1 MFDAKT
7 LDAWLMHI
15 EVLHSKPID
24 LGLDRMKTMVERMGL
39 DFSSRTVIT
48 VGGTNGK
55 GSTCA
60 MLESIYR
67 AAGYTTGMHTSPH
80 LIRLNERC
88 VVNGREVDD
97 ERLMDA
103 FRAVEKARGDMT
115 LSYFEYTAL
124 AILRIFRED
133 ELDVVIL
140 EIGLGGRLD
149 AINTIDSNAA
159 VISTIGIDHVA
170 FLGNTREAIGLEK
183 AHIYRP
189 GCPAVCA
196 DADVPATVRNHV
208 EQIGAKRLFAGEDWT
223 VTVKENG
230 TFTFAQGATL
240 FEDLP
245 EPALAGVN
253 QYRNAGGV
261 LSVIASLMDRV
272 PVTLDDIR
280 TGLRQVRLTARFELI
295 TTDPVPTVIDVGHN
309 PQAAEVLLTNVVRS
323 RRPGEHT
330 IAVCGML
337 ADKDMAGVTHIL
349 ADAFDEWHVASLTGP
364 RAATAAQLHEAMLT
378 AGVEPG
384 RIHEHAD
391 VAQALAAARESAVK
405 IAGGAESGAEQA
417 VRIVVFGSFV
427 TVTAAPAGDE
437 EPTGKKRLRMP
448 AFGFMKRKAAPLSD
462 EVEDDVPDEEIL
474 VQRQRTRYRLVGA
487 AALML
492 GVIVVSPLLLDREQ
506 DVKPPVST
514 EIPAVPET
522 ARTTLNALPG
532 SSGDVDVTA
541 NGAAAEQSTSRANL
555 ANEARQPVK
564 TEPAPKAEAAKPAPA
579 PAARPEPKKAEEKP
593 AKKSSATDGKGFYVQ
608 VLATSS
614 ERNAEKL
621 VRELSAKGYPAY
633 KVSVSQKAGT
643 LWRVRVGNYAT
654 RDEARGV
661 QGTLVL
667 DGHTGQLIVGNN
679 P

>member
-1 MFDAKT
+1 MQFPNPFKK
-7 LDAWLMHI
+7 
-15 EVLHSKPID
+15 EKPA
-24 LGLDRMKTMVERMGL
+24 E
-39 DFSSRTVIT
+39 
-48 VGGTNGK
+48 
-55 GSTCA
+55 
-60 MLESIYR
+60 
-67 AAGYTTGMHTSPH
+67 
-80 LIRLNERC
+80 
-88 VVNGREVDD
+88 
-97 ERLMDA
+97 
-103 FRAVEKARGDMT
+103 
-115 LSYFEYTAL
+115 
-124 AILRIFRED
+124 
-133 ELDVVIL
+133 
-140 EIGLGGRLD
+140 
-149 AINTIDSNAA
+149 
-159 VISTIGIDHVA
+159 
-170 FLGNTREAIGLEK
+170 
-183 AHIYRP
+183 
-189 GCPAVCA
+189 
-196 DADVPATVRNHV
+196 
-208 EQIGAKRLFAGEDWT
+208 
-223 VTVKENG
+223 
-230 TFTFAQGATL
+230 
-240 FEDLP
+240 
-245 EPALAGVN
+245 
-253 QYRNAGGV
+253 
-261 LSVIASLMDRV
+261 
-272 PVTLDDIR
+272 
-280 TGLRQVRLTARFELI
+280 
-295 TTDPVPTVIDVGHN
+295 
-309 PQAAEVLLTNVVRS
+309 QAAEAPRIEPQLGGEGGEPSPWDVREDPPAFNVV
-323 RRPGEHT
+323 GEEKPLVEPERAAEPVPESVQT
-330 IAVCGML
+330 PVYSPAAPAASADPVAPAPESAPRGSLFVEPKAPQPAAKIEPRL
-337 ADKDMAGVTHIL
+337 A
-349 ADAFDEWHVASLTGP
+349 P
-364 RAATAAQLHEAMLT
+364 RAADAAPETRLVIGEIGSAPSPEAPRRP
-378 AGVEPG
+378 APEP
-384 RIHEHAD
+384 EA
-391 VAQALAAARESAVK
+391 
-405 IAGGAESGAEQA
+405 
-417 VRIVVFGSFV
+417 
-427 TVTAAPAGDE
+427 AAPAGDE

-532 SSGDVDVTA
+532 SSGDVDVTD

-555 ANEARQPVK
+555 VNEARQPVK

>member
-1 MFDAKT
+1 MQFSNPFKK
-7 LDAWLMHI
+7 
-15 EVLHSKPID
+15 EKPA
-24 LGLDRMKTMVERMGL
+24 E
-39 DFSSRTVIT
+39 
-48 VGGTNGK
+48 
-55 GSTCA
+55 
-60 MLESIYR
+60 
-67 AAGYTTGMHTSPH
+67 
-80 LIRLNERC
+80 
-88 VVNGREVDD
+88 
-97 ERLMDA
+97 
-103 FRAVEKARGDMT
+103 
-115 LSYFEYTAL
+115 
-124 AILRIFRED
+124 
-133 ELDVVIL
+133 
-140 EIGLGGRLD
+140 
-149 AINTIDSNAA
+149 
-159 VISTIGIDHVA
+159 
-170 FLGNTREAIGLEK
+170 
-183 AHIYRP
+183 
-189 GCPAVCA
+189 
-196 DADVPATVRNHV
+196 
-208 EQIGAKRLFAGEDWT
+208 
-223 VTVKENG
+223 
-230 TFTFAQGATL
+230 
-240 FEDLP
+240 
-245 EPALAGVN
+245 
-253 QYRNAGGV
+253 
-261 LSVIASLMDRV
+261 
-272 PVTLDDIR
+272 
-280 TGLRQVRLTARFELI
+280 
-295 TTDPVPTVIDVGHN
+295 
-309 PQAAEVLLTNVVRS
+309 QAAEAPRIEPQLGGEGGEPSPWDVREDPPAFNVV
-323 RRPGEHT
+323 GEEKPLVEPERAAEPVPESVQT
-330 IAVCGML
+330 PVYSPAAPAASADPVAPAPESAPRGSLFVEPKAPQPAAKIEPRL
-337 ADKDMAGVTHIL
+337 A
-349 ADAFDEWHVASLTGP
+349 P
-364 RAATAAQLHEAMLT
+364 RAADAAPETRLVIGEIGSAPSPEAPRRP
-378 AGVEPG
+378 APEP
-384 RIHEHAD
+384 EA
-391 VAQALAAARESAVK
+391 
-405 IAGGAESGAEQA
+405 
-417 VRIVVFGSFV
+417 
-427 TVTAAPAGDE
+427 AAPAGDE
-437 EPTGKKRLRMP
+437 EPTGKKRFRMP

>member
-1 MFDAKT
+1 MQFPNPFKK
-7 LDAWLMHI
+7 
-15 EVLHSKPID
+15 EKPA
-24 LGLDRMKTMVERMGL
+24 E
-39 DFSSRTVIT
+39 
-48 VGGTNGK
+48 
-55 GSTCA
+55 
-60 MLESIYR
+60 
-67 AAGYTTGMHTSPH
+67 
-80 LIRLNERC
+80 
-88 VVNGREVDD
+88 
-97 ERLMDA
+97 
-103 FRAVEKARGDMT
+103 
-115 LSYFEYTAL
+115 
-124 AILRIFRED
+124 
-133 ELDVVIL
+133 
-140 EIGLGGRLD
+140 
-149 AINTIDSNAA
+149 
-159 VISTIGIDHVA
+159 
-170 FLGNTREAIGLEK
+170 
-183 AHIYRP
+183 
-189 GCPAVCA
+189 
-196 DADVPATVRNHV
+196 
-208 EQIGAKRLFAGEDWT
+208 
-223 VTVKENG
+223 
-230 TFTFAQGATL
+230 
-240 FEDLP
+240 
-245 EPALAGVN
+245 
-253 QYRNAGGV
+253 
-261 LSVIASLMDRV
+261 
-272 PVTLDDIR
+272 
-280 TGLRQVRLTARFELI
+280 
-295 TTDPVPTVIDVGHN
+295 
-309 PQAAEVLLTNVVRS
+309 QAAEAPRIEPQLGGEGGESSPWDVREDPPAFNVV
-323 RRPGEHT
+323 GEEKPLVEPERAAEPVPESVQT
-330 IAVCGML
+330 PVYSPAAPAASADPVAPAPESAPRGSLFVEPKAPQPAAKIEPRL
-337 ADKDMAGVTHIL
+337 A
-349 ADAFDEWHVASLTGP
+349 P
-364 RAATAAQLHEAMLT
+364 RAADAAPETRLVIGEIGSAPSPEAPRRP
-378 AGVEPG
+378 APEP
-384 RIHEHAD
+384 EA
-391 VAQALAAARESAVK
+391 
-405 IAGGAESGAEQA
+405 
-417 VRIVVFGSFV
+417 
-427 TVTAAPAGDE
+427 AAPAGDE
-437 EPTGKKRLRMP
+437 GPTGKKRLRMP

>member
-1 MFDAKT
+1 MQFPNPFKK
-7 LDAWLMHI
+7 
-15 EVLHSKPID
+15 EKPA
-24 LGLDRMKTMVERMGL
+24 E
-39 DFSSRTVIT
+39 
-48 VGGTNGK
+48 
-55 GSTCA
+55 
-60 MLESIYR
+60 
-67 AAGYTTGMHTSPH
+67 
-80 LIRLNERC
+80 
-88 VVNGREVDD
+88 
-97 ERLMDA
+97 
-103 FRAVEKARGDMT
+103 
-115 LSYFEYTAL
+115 
-124 AILRIFRED
+124 
-133 ELDVVIL
+133 
-140 EIGLGGRLD
+140 
-149 AINTIDSNAA
+149 
-159 VISTIGIDHVA
+159 
-170 FLGNTREAIGLEK
+170 
-183 AHIYRP
+183 
-189 GCPAVCA
+189 
-196 DADVPATVRNHV
+196 
-208 EQIGAKRLFAGEDWT
+208 
-223 VTVKENG
+223 
-230 TFTFAQGATL
+230 
-240 FEDLP
+240 
-245 EPALAGVN
+245 
-253 QYRNAGGV
+253 
-261 LSVIASLMDRV
+261 
-272 PVTLDDIR
+272 
-280 TGLRQVRLTARFELI
+280 
-295 TTDPVPTVIDVGHN
+295 
-309 PQAAEVLLTNVVRS
+309 QAAEAPRIEPQLGGEGGEPSPWDVREDPPAFNVVGEEKPLVEPERAAEPVPES
-323 RRPGEHT
+323 VQTPVYSPAAPAASADPVAPAPESAPRGSLFVEPKAPQPAAKIEPRLAPETRLVIGEIGSAPSPEAPRRPAPE
-330 IAVCGML
+330 
-337 ADKDMAGVTHIL
+337 
-349 ADAFDEWHVASLTGP
+349 P
-364 RAATAAQLHEAMLT
+364 EA
-378 AGVEPG
+378 
-384 RIHEHAD
+384 
-391 VAQALAAARESAVK
+391 
-405 IAGGAESGAEQA
+405 
-417 VRIVVFGSFV
+417 
-427 TVTAAPAGDE
+427 AAPAGDE

-532 SSGDVDVTA
+532 SSGDVDVTD

>member
-1 MFDAKT
+1 MQFPNPFKK
-7 LDAWLMHI
+7 
-15 EVLHSKPID
+15 EKPA
-24 LGLDRMKTMVERMGL
+24 E
-39 DFSSRTVIT
+39 
-48 VGGTNGK
+48 
-55 GSTCA
+55 
-60 MLESIYR
+60 
-67 AAGYTTGMHTSPH
+67 
-80 LIRLNERC
+80 
-88 VVNGREVDD
+88 
-97 ERLMDA
+97 
-103 FRAVEKARGDMT
+103 
-115 LSYFEYTAL
+115 
-124 AILRIFRED
+124 
-133 ELDVVIL
+133 
-140 EIGLGGRLD
+140 
-149 AINTIDSNAA
+149 
-159 VISTIGIDHVA
+159 
-170 FLGNTREAIGLEK
+170 
-183 AHIYRP
+183 
-189 GCPAVCA
+189 
-196 DADVPATVRNHV
+196 
-208 EQIGAKRLFAGEDWT
+208 
-223 VTVKENG
+223 
-230 TFTFAQGATL
+230 
-240 FEDLP
+240 
-245 EPALAGVN
+245 
-253 QYRNAGGV
+253 
-261 LSVIASLMDRV
+261 
-272 PVTLDDIR
+272 
-280 TGLRQVRLTARFELI
+280 
-295 TTDPVPTVIDVGHN
+295 
-309 PQAAEVLLTNVVRS
+309 QAAEAPRIEPQLGGKGGEPSPWDVREDPPAFNVV
-323 RRPGEHT
+323 GEEKPLVEPERAAEPVPESVQT
-330 IAVCGML
+330 PVYSPAAPAASADPVAPAPESAPRGSLFVEPKAPQPAAKIEPRL
-337 ADKDMAGVTHIL
+337 A
-349 ADAFDEWHVASLTGP
+349 P
-364 RAATAAQLHEAMLT
+364 RAADAAPETRLVIGEIGSAPSPEAPRRP
-378 AGVEPG
+378 APEP
-384 RIHEHAD
+384 EA
-391 VAQALAAARESAVK
+391 
-405 IAGGAESGAEQA
+405 
-417 VRIVVFGSFV
+417 
-427 TVTAAPAGDE
+427 AAPAGDE

-462 EVEDDVPDEEIL
+462 EVEDDVADEEIL

-621 VRELSAKGYPAY
+621 VSELSAKGYPAY

>member
-1 MFDAKT
+1 MQFPNPFKK
-7 LDAWLMHI
+7 
-15 EVLHSKPID
+15 EKPA
-24 LGLDRMKTMVERMGL
+24 E
-39 DFSSRTVIT
+39 
-48 VGGTNGK
+48 
-55 GSTCA
+55 
-60 MLESIYR
+60 
-67 AAGYTTGMHTSPH
+67 
-80 LIRLNERC
+80 
-88 VVNGREVDD
+88 
-97 ERLMDA
+97 
-103 FRAVEKARGDMT
+103 
-115 LSYFEYTAL
+115 
-124 AILRIFRED
+124 
-133 ELDVVIL
+133 
-140 EIGLGGRLD
+140 
-149 AINTIDSNAA
+149 
-159 VISTIGIDHVA
+159 
-170 FLGNTREAIGLEK
+170 
-183 AHIYRP
+183 
-189 GCPAVCA
+189 
-196 DADVPATVRNHV
+196 
-208 EQIGAKRLFAGEDWT
+208 
-223 VTVKENG
+223 
-230 TFTFAQGATL
+230 
-240 FEDLP
+240 
-245 EPALAGVN
+245 
-253 QYRNAGGV
+253 
-261 LSVIASLMDRV
+261 
-272 PVTLDDIR
+272 
-280 TGLRQVRLTARFELI
+280 
-295 TTDPVPTVIDVGHN
+295 
-309 PQAAEVLLTNVVRS
+309 QAAEAPRIEPQLGGEGGEPSPWDVREDPPAFNVV
-323 RRPGEHT
+323 GEEKPLVEPERAAEPVPESVQT
-330 IAVCGML
+330 PVYSPAAPAASADPVAPAPESAPRGSLFVEPKAPQPAAKIEPRL
-337 ADKDMAGVTHIL
+337 A
-349 ADAFDEWHVASLTGP
+349 P
-364 RAATAAQLHEAMLT
+364 RAADAAPETRLVIGEIGSAPSPEAPRRP
-378 AGVEPG
+378 APEP
-384 RIHEHAD
+384 EA
-391 VAQALAAARESAVK
+391 
-405 IAGGAESGAEQA
+405 
-417 VRIVVFGSFV
+417 
-427 TVTAAPAGDE
+427 AAPAGDE

-532 SSGDVDVTA
+532 SSGDVDVTD

-593 AKKSSATDGKGFYVQ
+593 AKKSFATDGKGFYVQ

-633 KVSVSQKAGT
+633 KVSVSPKAGT

>member
-1 MFDAKT
+1 MNLYEAIFVRKSVRNYCFDTLPPQT
-7 LDAWLMHI
+7 LDKIWEHYKEMPALFSGIGVDMAI
-15 EVLHSKPID
+15 
-24 LGLDRMKTMVERMGL
+24 LDNRKGQERML
-39 DFSSRTVIT
+39 SMFSVKAPYYMAFYSEESERYLMN
-48 VGGTNGK
+48 VGYIMEQMVLYLC
-55 GSTCA
+55 S
-60 MLESIYR
+60 
-67 AAGYTTGMHTSPH
+67 
-80 LIRLNERC
+80 
-88 VVNGREVDD
+88 
-97 ERLMDA
+97 
-103 FRAVEKARGDMT
+103 
-115 LSYFEYTAL
+115 
-124 AILRIFRED
+124 
-133 ELDVVIL
+133 
-140 EIGLGGRLD
+140 IGLGTCFIGSNRVKKAELEKNGKRL
-149 AINTIDSNAA
+149 
-159 VISTIGIDHVA
+159 VGIVA
-170 FLGNTREAIGLEK
+170 FGKSHGSHTRRQSE
-183 AHIYRP
+183 
-189 GCPAVCA
+189 
-196 DADVPATVRNHV
+196 
-208 EQIGAKRLFAGEDWT
+208 AKRLP
-223 VTVKENG
+223 
-230 TFTFAQGATL
+230 L
-240 FEDLP
+240 EDLCVFKEAPRRPAP
-245 EPALAGVN
+245 EP
-253 QYRNAGGV
+253 
-261 LSVIASLMDRV
+261 
-272 PVTLDDIR
+272 
-280 TGLRQVRLTARFELI
+280 
-295 TTDPVPTVIDVGHN
+295 
-309 PQAAEVLLTNVVRS
+309 
-323 RRPGEHT
+323 
-330 IAVCGML
+330 
-337 ADKDMAGVTHIL
+337 
-349 ADAFDEWHVASLTGP
+349 
-364 RAATAAQLHEAMLT
+364 EA
-378 AGVEPG
+378 
-384 RIHEHAD
+384 
-391 VAQALAAARESAVK
+391 
-405 IAGGAESGAEQA
+405 
-417 VRIVVFGSFV
+417 
-427 TVTAAPAGDE
+427 AAPAGDE

>member
-1 MFDAKT
+1 MQFPNPFKK
-7 LDAWLMHI
+7 
-15 EVLHSKPID
+15 EKPA
-24 LGLDRMKTMVERMGL
+24 E
-39 DFSSRTVIT
+39 
-48 VGGTNGK
+48 
-55 GSTCA
+55 
-60 MLESIYR
+60 
-67 AAGYTTGMHTSPH
+67 
-80 LIRLNERC
+80 
-88 VVNGREVDD
+88 
-97 ERLMDA
+97 
-103 FRAVEKARGDMT
+103 
-115 LSYFEYTAL
+115 
-124 AILRIFRED
+124 
-133 ELDVVIL
+133 
-140 EIGLGGRLD
+140 
-149 AINTIDSNAA
+149 
-159 VISTIGIDHVA
+159 
-170 FLGNTREAIGLEK
+170 
-183 AHIYRP
+183 
-189 GCPAVCA
+189 
-196 DADVPATVRNHV
+196 
-208 EQIGAKRLFAGEDWT
+208 
-223 VTVKENG
+223 
-230 TFTFAQGATL
+230 
-240 FEDLP
+240 
-245 EPALAGVN
+245 
-253 QYRNAGGV
+253 
-261 LSVIASLMDRV
+261 
-272 PVTLDDIR
+272 
-280 TGLRQVRLTARFELI
+280 
-295 TTDPVPTVIDVGHN
+295 
-309 PQAAEVLLTNVVRS
+309 QAAEAPRIEPQLGGEGGEPSPWDVREDPPAFNVV
-323 RRPGEHT
+323 GEEKPLVEPERAAEPVPESVQT
-330 IAVCGML
+330 PVYSPAAPAASADPVAPAPESAPRGSLFVEPKAPQPAAKIEPRL
-337 ADKDMAGVTHIL
+337 A
-349 ADAFDEWHVASLTGP
+349 P
-364 RAATAAQLHEAMLT
+364 RAADAAPETRLVIGEIGSAPSPEAPRRP
-378 AGVEPG
+378 APEP
-384 RIHEHAD
+384 EA
-391 VAQALAAARESAVK
+391 
-405 IAGGAESGAEQA
+405 
-417 VRIVVFGSFV
+417 
-427 TVTAAPAGDE
+427 AAPAGDE

-564 TEPAPKAEAAKPAPA
+564 TEPAPKAEAAQPAPA
-579 PAARPEPKKAEEKP
+579 PAAWPEPKKAEEKP
-593 AKKSSATDGKGFYVQ
+593 AKKSFATDGKGFYVQ

>member
-1 MFDAKT
+1 MQFPNPFKK
-7 LDAWLMHI
+7 
-15 EVLHSKPID
+15 EKPA
-24 LGLDRMKTMVERMGL
+24 E
-39 DFSSRTVIT
+39 
-48 VGGTNGK
+48 
-55 GSTCA
+55 
-60 MLESIYR
+60 
-67 AAGYTTGMHTSPH
+67 
-80 LIRLNERC
+80 
-88 VVNGREVDD
+88 
-97 ERLMDA
+97 
-103 FRAVEKARGDMT
+103 
-115 LSYFEYTAL
+115 
-124 AILRIFRED
+124 
-133 ELDVVIL
+133 
-140 EIGLGGRLD
+140 
-149 AINTIDSNAA
+149 
-159 VISTIGIDHVA
+159 
-170 FLGNTREAIGLEK
+170 
-183 AHIYRP
+183 
-189 GCPAVCA
+189 
-196 DADVPATVRNHV
+196 
-208 EQIGAKRLFAGEDWT
+208 
-223 VTVKENG
+223 
-230 TFTFAQGATL
+230 
-240 FEDLP
+240 
-245 EPALAGVN
+245 
-253 QYRNAGGV
+253 
-261 LSVIASLMDRV
+261 
-272 PVTLDDIR
+272 
-280 TGLRQVRLTARFELI
+280 
-295 TTDPVPTVIDVGHN
+295 
-309 PQAAEVLLTNVVRS
+309 QAAEAPRIEPQLGGEGGEPSPWEVREDPPAFNVV
-323 RRPGEHT
+323 GEEKPLVEPERAAEPVPESVQT
-330 IAVCGML
+330 PVYSPAAPAASADPVAPAPESAPRGSLFVEPKAPQPAAKIEPRL
-337 ADKDMAGVTHIL
+337 A
-349 ADAFDEWHVASLTGP
+349 P
-364 RAATAAQLHEAMLT
+364 RAADAAPETRLVIGEIGSAPSPEAPRRP
-378 AGVEPG
+378 APEP
-384 RIHEHAD
+384 EA
-391 VAQALAAARESAVK
+391 
-405 IAGGAESGAEQA
+405 
-417 VRIVVFGSFV
+417 
-427 TVTAAPAGDE
+427 AAPAGDE

>member
-1 MFDAKT
+1 MQFPNPFKK
-7 LDAWLMHI
+7 
-15 EVLHSKPID
+15 EKPA
-24 LGLDRMKTMVERMGL
+24 E
-39 DFSSRTVIT
+39 
-48 VGGTNGK
+48 
-55 GSTCA
+55 
-60 MLESIYR
+60 
-67 AAGYTTGMHTSPH
+67 
-80 LIRLNERC
+80 
-88 VVNGREVDD
+88 
-97 ERLMDA
+97 
-103 FRAVEKARGDMT
+103 
-115 LSYFEYTAL
+115 
-124 AILRIFRED
+124 
-133 ELDVVIL
+133 
-140 EIGLGGRLD
+140 
-149 AINTIDSNAA
+149 
-159 VISTIGIDHVA
+159 
-170 FLGNTREAIGLEK
+170 
-183 AHIYRP
+183 
-189 GCPAVCA
+189 
-196 DADVPATVRNHV
+196 
-208 EQIGAKRLFAGEDWT
+208 
-223 VTVKENG
+223 
-230 TFTFAQGATL
+230 
-240 FEDLP
+240 
-245 EPALAGVN
+245 
-253 QYRNAGGV
+253 
-261 LSVIASLMDRV
+261 
-272 PVTLDDIR
+272 
-280 TGLRQVRLTARFELI
+280 
-295 TTDPVPTVIDVGHN
+295 
-309 PQAAEVLLTNVVRS
+309 QAAEAPRIEPQLGGEGGEPSPWDVREDPPAFNVV
-323 RRPGEHT
+323 GEEKPLVEPERAAEPVPESVQT
-330 IAVCGML
+330 PVYSPAAPAASADPVAPAPESAPRGSLFVEPKAPQSAAKIEPRL
-337 ADKDMAGVTHIL
+337 A
-349 ADAFDEWHVASLTGP
+349 P
-364 RAATAAQLHEAMLT
+364 RAADAAPETRLVIGEIGSAPSPEAPRRP
-378 AGVEPG
+378 APEP
-384 RIHEHAD
+384 EA
-391 VAQALAAARESAVK
+391 
-405 IAGGAESGAEQA
+405 
-417 VRIVVFGSFV
+417 
-427 TVTAAPAGDE
+427 AAPAGDE

>member
-1 MFDAKT
+1 MQFPNPFKK
-7 LDAWLMHI
+7 
-15 EVLHSKPID
+15 EKPA
-24 LGLDRMKTMVERMGL
+24 E
-39 DFSSRTVIT
+39 
-48 VGGTNGK
+48 
-55 GSTCA
+55 
-60 MLESIYR
+60 
-67 AAGYTTGMHTSPH
+67 
-80 LIRLNERC
+80 
-88 VVNGREVDD
+88 
-97 ERLMDA
+97 
-103 FRAVEKARGDMT
+103 
-115 LSYFEYTAL
+115 
-124 AILRIFRED
+124 
-133 ELDVVIL
+133 
-140 EIGLGGRLD
+140 
-149 AINTIDSNAA
+149 
-159 VISTIGIDHVA
+159 
-170 FLGNTREAIGLEK
+170 
-183 AHIYRP
+183 
-189 GCPAVCA
+189 
-196 DADVPATVRNHV
+196 
-208 EQIGAKRLFAGEDWT
+208 
-223 VTVKENG
+223 
-230 TFTFAQGATL
+230 
-240 FEDLP
+240 
-245 EPALAGVN
+245 
-253 QYRNAGGV
+253 
-261 LSVIASLMDRV
+261 
-272 PVTLDDIR
+272 
-280 TGLRQVRLTARFELI
+280 
-295 TTDPVPTVIDVGHN
+295 
-309 PQAAEVLLTNVVRS
+309 QAAEAPRIEPQLGGEGGEPSPWDVREDPPAFNVV
-323 RRPGEHT
+323 GEEKPLVEPERAAEPVPESVQT
-330 IAVCGML
+330 PVYSPAAPAASADPVAPAPESAPRGSLFVEPKAPQPAAKIEPRL
-337 ADKDMAGVTHIL
+337 A
-349 ADAFDEWHVASLTGP
+349 P
-364 RAATAAQLHEAMLT
+364 RAADAAPEPEA
-378 AGVEPG
+378 
-384 RIHEHAD
+384 
-391 VAQALAAARESAVK
+391 
-405 IAGGAESGAEQA
+405 
-417 VRIVVFGSFV
+417 
-427 TVTAAPAGDE
+427 AAPAGDE

>member
-1 MFDAKT
+1 MQFPNPFKK
-7 LDAWLMHI
+7 
-15 EVLHSKPID
+15 EKPA
-24 LGLDRMKTMVERMGL
+24 E
-39 DFSSRTVIT
+39 
-48 VGGTNGK
+48 
-55 GSTCA
+55 
-60 MLESIYR
+60 
-67 AAGYTTGMHTSPH
+67 
-80 LIRLNERC
+80 
-88 VVNGREVDD
+88 
-97 ERLMDA
+97 
-103 FRAVEKARGDMT
+103 
-115 LSYFEYTAL
+115 
-124 AILRIFRED
+124 
-133 ELDVVIL
+133 
-140 EIGLGGRLD
+140 
-149 AINTIDSNAA
+149 
-159 VISTIGIDHVA
+159 
-170 FLGNTREAIGLEK
+170 
-183 AHIYRP
+183 
-189 GCPAVCA
+189 
-196 DADVPATVRNHV
+196 
-208 EQIGAKRLFAGEDWT
+208 
-223 VTVKENG
+223 
-230 TFTFAQGATL
+230 
-240 FEDLP
+240 
-245 EPALAGVN
+245 
-253 QYRNAGGV
+253 
-261 LSVIASLMDRV
+261 
-272 PVTLDDIR
+272 
-280 TGLRQVRLTARFELI
+280 
-295 TTDPVPTVIDVGHN
+295 
-309 PQAAEVLLTNVVRS
+309 QAAEAPRIEPQLGGEGGEPSPWDVREDTPAFNVV
-323 RRPGEHT
+323 GEEKPLVEPERAAEPVPESVQT
-330 IAVCGML
+330 PVYSPAAPAAS
-337 ADKDMAGVTHIL
+337 ADP
-349 ADAFDEWHVASLTGP
+349 VAPAPESAPRGSLFVEPKAPQPAAKIEPRLSP
-364 RAATAAQLHEAMLT
+364 RAADAAPETRLVIGEIGSAPSPEAPRRP
-378 AGVEPG
+378 APEP
-384 RIHEHAD
+384 EA
-391 VAQALAAARESAVK
+391 
-405 IAGGAESGAEQA
+405 
-417 VRIVVFGSFV
+417 
-427 TVTAAPAGDE
+427 AAPAGDE

>member
-1 MFDAKT
+1 MQFPNPFKK
-7 LDAWLMHI
+7 
-15 EVLHSKPID
+15 EKPA
-24 LGLDRMKTMVERMGL
+24 E
-39 DFSSRTVIT
+39 
-48 VGGTNGK
+48 
-55 GSTCA
+55 
-60 MLESIYR
+60 
-67 AAGYTTGMHTSPH
+67 
-80 LIRLNERC
+80 
-88 VVNGREVDD
+88 
-97 ERLMDA
+97 
-103 FRAVEKARGDMT
+103 
-115 LSYFEYTAL
+115 
-124 AILRIFRED
+124 
-133 ELDVVIL
+133 
-140 EIGLGGRLD
+140 
-149 AINTIDSNAA
+149 
-159 VISTIGIDHVA
+159 
-170 FLGNTREAIGLEK
+170 
-183 AHIYRP
+183 
-189 GCPAVCA
+189 
-196 DADVPATVRNHV
+196 
-208 EQIGAKRLFAGEDWT
+208 
-223 VTVKENG
+223 
-230 TFTFAQGATL
+230 
-240 FEDLP
+240 
-245 EPALAGVN
+245 
-253 QYRNAGGV
+253 
-261 LSVIASLMDRV
+261 
-272 PVTLDDIR
+272 
-280 TGLRQVRLTARFELI
+280 
-295 TTDPVPTVIDVGHN
+295 
-309 PQAAEVLLTNVVRS
+309 QAAEAPRIEPQLGGEGGEPSPWDVREDPPAFNVV
-323 RRPGEHT
+323 GEEKPLVEPERAAEPVPESVQT
-330 IAVCGML
+330 PVYSPAAPAASADPVAPAPESAPRGSLFVEPKAPQPAAKIEPRL
-337 ADKDMAGVTHIL
+337 A
-349 ADAFDEWHVASLTGP
+349 P
-364 RAATAAQLHEAMLT
+364 RAADAAPETRLVIGEIGSAPSPEAPRRP
-378 AGVEPG
+378 APEP
-384 RIHEHAD
+384 EA
-391 VAQALAAARESAVK
+391 
-405 IAGGAESGAEQA
+405 
-417 VRIVVFGSFV
+417 
-427 TVTAAPAGDE
+427 AAPAGDE

-532 SSGDVDVTA
+532 SSGDVDVTD
-541 NGAAAEQSTSRANL
+541 NGAAAEQSTFRANL

-593 AKKSSATDGKGFYVQ
+593 AKKSFATDGKGFYVQ

>member
-1 MFDAKT
+1 MQFPNPFKK
-7 LDAWLMHI
+7 
-15 EVLHSKPID
+15 EKPA
-24 LGLDRMKTMVERMGL
+24 E
-39 DFSSRTVIT
+39 
-48 VGGTNGK
+48 
-55 GSTCA
+55 
-60 MLESIYR
+60 
-67 AAGYTTGMHTSPH
+67 
-80 LIRLNERC
+80 
-88 VVNGREVDD
+88 
-97 ERLMDA
+97 
-103 FRAVEKARGDMT
+103 
-115 LSYFEYTAL
+115 
-124 AILRIFRED
+124 
-133 ELDVVIL
+133 
-140 EIGLGGRLD
+140 
-149 AINTIDSNAA
+149 
-159 VISTIGIDHVA
+159 
-170 FLGNTREAIGLEK
+170 
-183 AHIYRP
+183 
-189 GCPAVCA
+189 
-196 DADVPATVRNHV
+196 
-208 EQIGAKRLFAGEDWT
+208 
-223 VTVKENG
+223 
-230 TFTFAQGATL
+230 
-240 FEDLP
+240 
-245 EPALAGVN
+245 
-253 QYRNAGGV
+253 
-261 LSVIASLMDRV
+261 
-272 PVTLDDIR
+272 
-280 TGLRQVRLTARFELI
+280 
-295 TTDPVPTVIDVGHN
+295 
-309 PQAAEVLLTNVVRS
+309 QAAEAPRIEPQLGGEGGEPSPWDVREDPPAFNVV
-323 RRPGEHT
+323 GEEKPLVEPERAAEPVPESVQT
-330 IAVCGML
+330 PVYSPAAPAASADPVAPAPESAPRGSLFVEPKAPQPAAKIEPRL
-337 ADKDMAGVTHIL
+337 A
-349 ADAFDEWHVASLTGP
+349 P
-364 RAATAAQLHEAMLT
+364 RAADAAPETRLVIGEIGSAPSPEAQRRP
-378 AGVEPG
+378 APEP
-384 RIHEHAD
+384 EA
-391 VAQALAAARESAVK
+391 
-405 IAGGAESGAEQA
+405 
-417 VRIVVFGSFV
+417 
-427 TVTAAPAGDE
+427 AAPAGDE

>member
-1 MFDAKT
+1 MQFPNPFKK
-7 LDAWLMHI
+7 
-15 EVLHSKPID
+15 EKPA
-24 LGLDRMKTMVERMGL
+24 E
-39 DFSSRTVIT
+39 
-48 VGGTNGK
+48 
-55 GSTCA
+55 
-60 MLESIYR
+60 
-67 AAGYTTGMHTSPH
+67 
-80 LIRLNERC
+80 
-88 VVNGREVDD
+88 
-97 ERLMDA
+97 
-103 FRAVEKARGDMT
+103 
-115 LSYFEYTAL
+115 
-124 AILRIFRED
+124 
-133 ELDVVIL
+133 
-140 EIGLGGRLD
+140 
-149 AINTIDSNAA
+149 
-159 VISTIGIDHVA
+159 
-170 FLGNTREAIGLEK
+170 
-183 AHIYRP
+183 
-189 GCPAVCA
+189 
-196 DADVPATVRNHV
+196 
-208 EQIGAKRLFAGEDWT
+208 
-223 VTVKENG
+223 
-230 TFTFAQGATL
+230 
-240 FEDLP
+240 
-245 EPALAGVN
+245 
-253 QYRNAGGV
+253 
-261 LSVIASLMDRV
+261 
-272 PVTLDDIR
+272 
-280 TGLRQVRLTARFELI
+280 
-295 TTDPVPTVIDVGHN
+295 
-309 PQAAEVLLTNVVRS
+309 QAAEAPRIEPQLGGEGGEHSPWDVREDTPAFNVV
-323 RRPGEHT
+323 GEEKPLVEPERAAEPVPESVQT
-330 IAVCGML
+330 PVYSPAASADPVAPAPESAPRGSLFVEPKAPQPAAKIEPRL
-337 ADKDMAGVTHIL
+337 A
-349 ADAFDEWHVASLTGP
+349 P
-364 RAATAAQLHEAMLT
+364 RAADAAPETRLVIGEIGSAPSPEAPRRP
-378 AGVEPG
+378 APEP
-384 RIHEHAD
+384 EA
-391 VAQALAAARESAVK
+391 
-405 IAGGAESGAEQA
+405 
-417 VRIVVFGSFV
+417 
-427 TVTAAPAGDE
+427 AAPAGDE

-522 ARTTLNALPG
+522 ARTTLNGLPG

-564 TEPAPKAEAAKPAPA
+564 TEPAPKAEAAKSAPA

>member
-1 MFDAKT
+1 MQFPNPFKK
-7 LDAWLMHI
+7 
-15 EVLHSKPID
+15 EKPA
-24 LGLDRMKTMVERMGL
+24 E
-39 DFSSRTVIT
+39 
-48 VGGTNGK
+48 
-55 GSTCA
+55 
-60 MLESIYR
+60 
-67 AAGYTTGMHTSPH
+67 
-80 LIRLNERC
+80 
-88 VVNGREVDD
+88 
-97 ERLMDA
+97 
-103 FRAVEKARGDMT
+103 
-115 LSYFEYTAL
+115 
-124 AILRIFRED
+124 
-133 ELDVVIL
+133 
-140 EIGLGGRLD
+140 
-149 AINTIDSNAA
+149 
-159 VISTIGIDHVA
+159 
-170 FLGNTREAIGLEK
+170 
-183 AHIYRP
+183 
-189 GCPAVCA
+189 
-196 DADVPATVRNHV
+196 
-208 EQIGAKRLFAGEDWT
+208 
-223 VTVKENG
+223 
-230 TFTFAQGATL
+230 
-240 FEDLP
+240 
-245 EPALAGVN
+245 
-253 QYRNAGGV
+253 
-261 LSVIASLMDRV
+261 
-272 PVTLDDIR
+272 
-280 TGLRQVRLTARFELI
+280 
-295 TTDPVPTVIDVGHN
+295 
-309 PQAAEVLLTNVVRS
+309 QAAEAPRIEPQLGGEGGEPSPGDVREDPPAFNVV
-323 RRPGEHT
+323 GEEKPLVEPERAAEPVPESVQT
-330 IAVCGML
+330 PVYSPAAPAASADPVAPAPESAPRGSLFVEPKAPQPAAKIEPRL
-337 ADKDMAGVTHIL
+337 A
-349 ADAFDEWHVASLTGP
+349 P
-364 RAATAAQLHEAMLT
+364 RAADAAPETRLVIGEIGSAPSPEAPRRP
-378 AGVEPG
+378 APEP
-384 RIHEHAD
+384 EA
-391 VAQALAAARESAVK
+391 
-405 IAGGAESGAEQA
+405 
-417 VRIVVFGSFV
+417 
-427 TVTAAPAGDE
+427 AAPAGDE

>member
-1 MFDAKT
+1 MQFSNPFKK
-7 LDAWLMHI
+7 
-15 EVLHSKPID
+15 EKPA
-24 LGLDRMKTMVERMGL
+24 E
-39 DFSSRTVIT
+39 
-48 VGGTNGK
+48 
-55 GSTCA
+55 
-60 MLESIYR
+60 
-67 AAGYTTGMHTSPH
+67 
-80 LIRLNERC
+80 
-88 VVNGREVDD
+88 
-97 ERLMDA
+97 
-103 FRAVEKARGDMT
+103 
-115 LSYFEYTAL
+115 
-124 AILRIFRED
+124 
-133 ELDVVIL
+133 
-140 EIGLGGRLD
+140 
-149 AINTIDSNAA
+149 
-159 VISTIGIDHVA
+159 
-170 FLGNTREAIGLEK
+170 
-183 AHIYRP
+183 
-189 GCPAVCA
+189 
-196 DADVPATVRNHV
+196 
-208 EQIGAKRLFAGEDWT
+208 
-223 VTVKENG
+223 
-230 TFTFAQGATL
+230 
-240 FEDLP
+240 
-245 EPALAGVN
+245 
-253 QYRNAGGV
+253 
-261 LSVIASLMDRV
+261 
-272 PVTLDDIR
+272 
-280 TGLRQVRLTARFELI
+280 
-295 TTDPVPTVIDVGHN
+295 
-309 PQAAEVLLTNVVRS
+309 QAAEAPRIEPQLGGEGGEPSPWDVREDPPAFNVV
-323 RRPGEHT
+323 GEEKPLVEPERAAEPVPESVQT
-330 IAVCGML
+330 PVYSPAVPAASADPVAPAPESAPRGSLFVEPKAPQPAAKIEPRL
-337 ADKDMAGVTHIL
+337 A
-349 ADAFDEWHVASLTGP
+349 P
-364 RAATAAQLHEAMLT
+364 RAADAAPETRLVIGEIGSAPSPEAPRRP
-378 AGVEPG
+378 APEP
-384 RIHEHAD
+384 EA
-391 VAQALAAARESAVK
+391 
-405 IAGGAESGAEQA
+405 
-417 VRIVVFGSFV
+417 
-427 TVTAAPAGDE
+427 AAPAGDE

-532 SSGDVDVTA
+532 SSGDVDVTD

-593 AKKSSATDGKGFYVQ
+593 AKKSFATDGKGFYVQ

>member
-1 MFDAKT
+1 MQFPNPFKK
-7 LDAWLMHI
+7 
-15 EVLHSKPID
+15 EKPA
-24 LGLDRMKTMVERMGL
+24 E
-39 DFSSRTVIT
+39 
-48 VGGTNGK
+48 
-55 GSTCA
+55 
-60 MLESIYR
+60 
-67 AAGYTTGMHTSPH
+67 
-80 LIRLNERC
+80 
-88 VVNGREVDD
+88 
-97 ERLMDA
+97 
-103 FRAVEKARGDMT
+103 
-115 LSYFEYTAL
+115 
-124 AILRIFRED
+124 
-133 ELDVVIL
+133 
-140 EIGLGGRLD
+140 
-149 AINTIDSNAA
+149 
-159 VISTIGIDHVA
+159 
-170 FLGNTREAIGLEK
+170 
-183 AHIYRP
+183 
-189 GCPAVCA
+189 
-196 DADVPATVRNHV
+196 
-208 EQIGAKRLFAGEDWT
+208 
-223 VTVKENG
+223 
-230 TFTFAQGATL
+230 
-240 FEDLP
+240 
-245 EPALAGVN
+245 
-253 QYRNAGGV
+253 
-261 LSVIASLMDRV
+261 
-272 PVTLDDIR
+272 
-280 TGLRQVRLTARFELI
+280 
-295 TTDPVPTVIDVGHN
+295 
-309 PQAAEVLLTNVVRS
+309 QAAEAPRIEPQLGGEGGEPSPWDVREDPPAFNVV
-323 RRPGEHT
+323 GEEKPLVEPERAAEPVPESVQT
-330 IAVCGML
+330 PVYSPAAPAASADPVAPAPESAPRGSLFVEPKAPQPAAKIEPRL
-337 ADKDMAGVTHIL
+337 A
-349 ADAFDEWHVASLTGP
+349 P
-364 RAATAAQLHEAMLT
+364 RAADAAPETRLVIGEIGSAPSPEAPRRP
-378 AGVEPG
+378 APEP
-384 RIHEHAD
+384 EA
-391 VAQALAAARESAVK
+391 
-405 IAGGAESGAEQA
+405 
-417 VRIVVFGSFV
+417 
-427 TVTAAPAGDE
+427 AAPAGDE

-474 VQRQRTRYRLVGA
+474 VQRQRTRYRFVGA

>member
-1 MFDAKT
+1 MQFPNPFKK
-7 LDAWLMHI
+7 
-15 EVLHSKPID
+15 EKPA
-24 LGLDRMKTMVERMGL
+24 E
-39 DFSSRTVIT
+39 
-48 VGGTNGK
+48 
-55 GSTCA
+55 
-60 MLESIYR
+60 
-67 AAGYTTGMHTSPH
+67 
-80 LIRLNERC
+80 
-88 VVNGREVDD
+88 
-97 ERLMDA
+97 
-103 FRAVEKARGDMT
+103 
-115 LSYFEYTAL
+115 
-124 AILRIFRED
+124 
-133 ELDVVIL
+133 
-140 EIGLGGRLD
+140 
-149 AINTIDSNAA
+149 
-159 VISTIGIDHVA
+159 
-170 FLGNTREAIGLEK
+170 
-183 AHIYRP
+183 
-189 GCPAVCA
+189 
-196 DADVPATVRNHV
+196 
-208 EQIGAKRLFAGEDWT
+208 
-223 VTVKENG
+223 
-230 TFTFAQGATL
+230 
-240 FEDLP
+240 
-245 EPALAGVN
+245 
-253 QYRNAGGV
+253 
-261 LSVIASLMDRV
+261 
-272 PVTLDDIR
+272 
-280 TGLRQVRLTARFELI
+280 
-295 TTDPVPTVIDVGHN
+295 
-309 PQAAEVLLTNVVRS
+309 QAAEAPRIEPQLGGEGGEPSPWDVREDPPAFNVV
-323 RRPGEHT
+323 GEEKPLVEPERAAEPVPESVQT
-330 IAVCGML
+330 PVYSPAAPAASADPVAPASESAPRGSLFVEPKAPQPAAKIEPRL
-337 ADKDMAGVTHIL
+337 A
-349 ADAFDEWHVASLTGP
+349 P
-364 RAATAAQLHEAMLT
+364 RAADAAPETRLVIGEIGSAPSPEAPRRP
-378 AGVEPG
+378 APEP
-384 RIHEHAD
+384 EA
-391 VAQALAAARESAVK
+391 
-405 IAGGAESGAEQA
+405 
-417 VRIVVFGSFV
+417 
-427 TVTAAPAGDE
+427 AAPAGDE

-474 VQRQRTRYRLVGA
+474 VQRQRQRQRTRYRLVGA

-564 TEPAPKAEAAKPAPA
+564 TETEPAPKAEAAKPAPA
-579 PAARPEPKKAEEKP
+579 PAARSEPKKAEEKP

>member
-1 MFDAKT
+1 MQFPNPFKK
-7 LDAWLMHI
+7 
-15 EVLHSKPID
+15 EKPA
-24 LGLDRMKTMVERMGL
+24 E
-39 DFSSRTVIT
+39 
-48 VGGTNGK
+48 
-55 GSTCA
+55 
-60 MLESIYR
+60 
-67 AAGYTTGMHTSPH
+67 
-80 LIRLNERC
+80 
-88 VVNGREVDD
+88 
-97 ERLMDA
+97 
-103 FRAVEKARGDMT
+103 
-115 LSYFEYTAL
+115 
-124 AILRIFRED
+124 
-133 ELDVVIL
+133 
-140 EIGLGGRLD
+140 
-149 AINTIDSNAA
+149 
-159 VISTIGIDHVA
+159 
-170 FLGNTREAIGLEK
+170 
-183 AHIYRP
+183 
-189 GCPAVCA
+189 
-196 DADVPATVRNHV
+196 
-208 EQIGAKRLFAGEDWT
+208 
-223 VTVKENG
+223 
-230 TFTFAQGATL
+230 
-240 FEDLP
+240 
-245 EPALAGVN
+245 
-253 QYRNAGGV
+253 
-261 LSVIASLMDRV
+261 
-272 PVTLDDIR
+272 
-280 TGLRQVRLTARFELI
+280 
-295 TTDPVPTVIDVGHN
+295 
-309 PQAAEVLLTNVVRS
+309 QAAEAPRIEPQLGGEGGEPSPWDVREDPPAFNVV
-323 RRPGEHT
+323 GEEKPLVEPERAAEPVPESVQT
-330 IAVCGML
+330 PVYSPAAPAASADPVAPAPESAPRGSLFVEPKAPQPAVKIEPRL
-337 ADKDMAGVTHIL
+337 A
-349 ADAFDEWHVASLTGP
+349 P
-364 RAATAAQLHEAMLT
+364 RAADAAPETRLVIGEIGSAPSPEAPRRP
-378 AGVEPG
+378 APEP
-384 RIHEHAD
+384 EA
-391 VAQALAAARESAVK
+391 
-405 IAGGAESGAEQA
+405 
-417 VRIVVFGSFV
+417 
-427 TVTAAPAGDE
+427 AAPAGDE

-532 SSGDVDVTA
+532 SSGDVDVTD

-593 AKKSSATDGKGFYVQ
+593 AKKSFATDGKGFYVQ

>member
-1 MFDAKT
+1 MQFPNPFKK
-7 LDAWLMHI
+7 
-15 EVLHSKPID
+15 EKPA
-24 LGLDRMKTMVERMGL
+24 E
-39 DFSSRTVIT
+39 
-48 VGGTNGK
+48 
-55 GSTCA
+55 
-60 MLESIYR
+60 
-67 AAGYTTGMHTSPH
+67 
-80 LIRLNERC
+80 
-88 VVNGREVDD
+88 
-97 ERLMDA
+97 
-103 FRAVEKARGDMT
+103 
-115 LSYFEYTAL
+115 
-124 AILRIFRED
+124 
-133 ELDVVIL
+133 
-140 EIGLGGRLD
+140 
-149 AINTIDSNAA
+149 
-159 VISTIGIDHVA
+159 
-170 FLGNTREAIGLEK
+170 
-183 AHIYRP
+183 
-189 GCPAVCA
+189 
-196 DADVPATVRNHV
+196 
-208 EQIGAKRLFAGEDWT
+208 
-223 VTVKENG
+223 
-230 TFTFAQGATL
+230 
-240 FEDLP
+240 
-245 EPALAGVN
+245 
-253 QYRNAGGV
+253 
-261 LSVIASLMDRV
+261 
-272 PVTLDDIR
+272 
-280 TGLRQVRLTARFELI
+280 
-295 TTDPVPTVIDVGHN
+295 
-309 PQAAEVLLTNVVRS
+309 QAAEAPRIEPQLGGEGGEPSPWDVREDPPAFNVV
-323 RRPGEHT
+323 GEEKPLVEPERAAEPVPESVQT
-330 IAVCGML
+330 PVYSPAAPAASADPVAPAPESAPRGSLFVEPKAPQPAAKIEPRL
-337 ADKDMAGVTHIL
+337 A
-349 ADAFDEWHVASLTGP
+349 P
-364 RAATAAQLHEAMLT
+364 RAADAAPETRLGSAPSPEAPRRP
-378 AGVEPG
+378 APEP
-384 RIHEHAD
+384 EA
-391 VAQALAAARESAVK
+391 
-405 IAGGAESGAEQA
+405 
-417 VRIVVFGSFV
+417 
-427 TVTAAPAGDE
+427 AAPAGDE

-448 AFGFMKRKAAPLSD
+448 AFGFMKRKVAPLSD

-474 VQRQRTRYRLVGA
+474 VQRQRTRYRLVGS

>member
-1 MFDAKT
+1 MQFPNPFKK
-7 LDAWLMHI
+7 
-15 EVLHSKPID
+15 EKPA
-24 LGLDRMKTMVERMGL
+24 E
-39 DFSSRTVIT
+39 
-48 VGGTNGK
+48 
-55 GSTCA
+55 
-60 MLESIYR
+60 
-67 AAGYTTGMHTSPH
+67 
-80 LIRLNERC
+80 
-88 VVNGREVDD
+88 
-97 ERLMDA
+97 
-103 FRAVEKARGDMT
+103 
-115 LSYFEYTAL
+115 
-124 AILRIFRED
+124 
-133 ELDVVIL
+133 
-140 EIGLGGRLD
+140 
-149 AINTIDSNAA
+149 
-159 VISTIGIDHVA
+159 
-170 FLGNTREAIGLEK
+170 
-183 AHIYRP
+183 
-189 GCPAVCA
+189 
-196 DADVPATVRNHV
+196 
-208 EQIGAKRLFAGEDWT
+208 
-223 VTVKENG
+223 
-230 TFTFAQGATL
+230 
-240 FEDLP
+240 
-245 EPALAGVN
+245 
-253 QYRNAGGV
+253 
-261 LSVIASLMDRV
+261 
-272 PVTLDDIR
+272 
-280 TGLRQVRLTARFELI
+280 
-295 TTDPVPTVIDVGHN
+295 
-309 PQAAEVLLTNVVRS
+309 QAAEAPRIEPQLGGEGGEPSPWDVREDPPAFNVV
-323 RRPGEHT
+323 GEEKPLVEPERAAEPVPESVQT
-330 IAVCGML
+330 PVYSPAAPAASADPVAPAPESAPRGSLFVEPKAPQPAAKIEPRL
-337 ADKDMAGVTHIL
+337 A
-349 ADAFDEWHVASLTGP
+349 P
-364 RAATAAQLHEAMLT
+364 RAADAAPETRLVIGEIGSAPSPEA
-378 AGVEPG
+378 P
-384 RIHEHAD
+384 R
-391 VAQALAAARESAVK
+391 RP
-405 IAGGAESGAEQA
+405 
-417 VRIVVFGSFV
+417 
-427 TVTAAPAGDE
+427 APAGDE

-532 SSGDVDVTA
+532 SSGDVDVTD

-593 AKKSSATDGKGFYVQ
+593 AKKSFATDGKGFYVQ

>member
-1 MFDAKT
+1 MQFPNPFKK
-7 LDAWLMHI
+7 
-15 EVLHSKPID
+15 EKPA
-24 LGLDRMKTMVERMGL
+24 E
-39 DFSSRTVIT
+39 
-48 VGGTNGK
+48 
-55 GSTCA
+55 
-60 MLESIYR
+60 
-67 AAGYTTGMHTSPH
+67 
-80 LIRLNERC
+80 
-88 VVNGREVDD
+88 
-97 ERLMDA
+97 
-103 FRAVEKARGDMT
+103 
-115 LSYFEYTAL
+115 
-124 AILRIFRED
+124 
-133 ELDVVIL
+133 
-140 EIGLGGRLD
+140 
-149 AINTIDSNAA
+149 
-159 VISTIGIDHVA
+159 
-170 FLGNTREAIGLEK
+170 
-183 AHIYRP
+183 
-189 GCPAVCA
+189 
-196 DADVPATVRNHV
+196 
-208 EQIGAKRLFAGEDWT
+208 
-223 VTVKENG
+223 
-230 TFTFAQGATL
+230 
-240 FEDLP
+240 
-245 EPALAGVN
+245 
-253 QYRNAGGV
+253 
-261 LSVIASLMDRV
+261 
-272 PVTLDDIR
+272 
-280 TGLRQVRLTARFELI
+280 
-295 TTDPVPTVIDVGHN
+295 
-309 PQAAEVLLTNVVRS
+309 QAAEAPRIEPQLGGEGGESSPWDVREDPPAFNVV
-323 RRPGEHT
+323 GEEKPLVEPERAAEPVPESVQT
-330 IAVCGML
+330 PVYSPAAPAASADPVAPAPESAPRGSLFVEPKAPQPAAKIEPRL
-337 ADKDMAGVTHIL
+337 A
-349 ADAFDEWHVASLTGP
+349 P
-364 RAATAAQLHEAMLT
+364 RAADAAPETRLVIGEIGSAPSPEAPRRP
-378 AGVEPG
+378 APEP
-384 RIHEHAD
+384 EA
-391 VAQALAAARESAVK
+391 
-405 IAGGAESGAEQA
+405 
-417 VRIVVFGSFV
+417 
-427 TVTAAPAGDE
+427 AAPAGDE

-564 TEPAPKAEAAKPAPA
+564 TEPAPKVEAAKPAPA

>member
-1 MFDAKT
+1 MQFPNPFKK
-7 LDAWLMHI
+7 
-15 EVLHSKPID
+15 EKPA
-24 LGLDRMKTMVERMGL
+24 E
-39 DFSSRTVIT
+39 
-48 VGGTNGK
+48 
-55 GSTCA
+55 
-60 MLESIYR
+60 
-67 AAGYTTGMHTSPH
+67 
-80 LIRLNERC
+80 
-88 VVNGREVDD
+88 
-97 ERLMDA
+97 
-103 FRAVEKARGDMT
+103 
-115 LSYFEYTAL
+115 
-124 AILRIFRED
+124 
-133 ELDVVIL
+133 
-140 EIGLGGRLD
+140 
-149 AINTIDSNAA
+149 
-159 VISTIGIDHVA
+159 
-170 FLGNTREAIGLEK
+170 
-183 AHIYRP
+183 
-189 GCPAVCA
+189 
-196 DADVPATVRNHV
+196 
-208 EQIGAKRLFAGEDWT
+208 
-223 VTVKENG
+223 
-230 TFTFAQGATL
+230 
-240 FEDLP
+240 
-245 EPALAGVN
+245 
-253 QYRNAGGV
+253 
-261 LSVIASLMDRV
+261 
-272 PVTLDDIR
+272 
-280 TGLRQVRLTARFELI
+280 
-295 TTDPVPTVIDVGHN
+295 
-309 PQAAEVLLTNVVRS
+309 QAAEAPRIEPQLGGEGGEPSPWDVRED
-323 RRPGEHT
+323 PPAFNIVGEEKPLVEPERAAEPVPESVQT
-330 IAVCGML
+330 PVYSPAAPAASADPVAPAPESAPRGSLFVEPKAPQPAAKIEPRL
-337 ADKDMAGVTHIL
+337 A
-349 ADAFDEWHVASLTGP
+349 P
-364 RAATAAQLHEAMLT
+364 RAADAAPETRLVIGEIGSAPSPEAPRRP
-378 AGVEPG
+378 APEP
-384 RIHEHAD
+384 EA
-391 VAQALAAARESAVK
+391 
-405 IAGGAESGAEQA
+405 
-417 VRIVVFGSFV
+417 
-427 TVTAAPAGDE
+427 AAPAGDE

-564 TEPAPKAEAAKPAPA
+564 TEPAPKAEAAQPAPA

>member
-1 MFDAKT
+1 MQFPNPFKK
-7 LDAWLMHI
+7 
-15 EVLHSKPID
+15 EKPA
-24 LGLDRMKTMVERMGL
+24 E
-39 DFSSRTVIT
+39 
-48 VGGTNGK
+48 
-55 GSTCA
+55 
-60 MLESIYR
+60 
-67 AAGYTTGMHTSPH
+67 
-80 LIRLNERC
+80 
-88 VVNGREVDD
+88 
-97 ERLMDA
+97 
-103 FRAVEKARGDMT
+103 
-115 LSYFEYTAL
+115 
-124 AILRIFRED
+124 
-133 ELDVVIL
+133 
-140 EIGLGGRLD
+140 
-149 AINTIDSNAA
+149 
-159 VISTIGIDHVA
+159 
-170 FLGNTREAIGLEK
+170 
-183 AHIYRP
+183 
-189 GCPAVCA
+189 
-196 DADVPATVRNHV
+196 
-208 EQIGAKRLFAGEDWT
+208 
-223 VTVKENG
+223 
-230 TFTFAQGATL
+230 
-240 FEDLP
+240 
-245 EPALAGVN
+245 
-253 QYRNAGGV
+253 
-261 LSVIASLMDRV
+261 
-272 PVTLDDIR
+272 
-280 TGLRQVRLTARFELI
+280 
-295 TTDPVPTVIDVGHN
+295 
-309 PQAAEVLLTNVVRS
+309 QAAEAPRIEPQLGGEGGEPSPWDVREDPPAFNVV
-323 RRPGEHT
+323 GEEKPLVEPERAAEPIPESVQT
-330 IAVCGML
+330 PVYSPAAPAASADPVAPAPESAPRGSLFVEPKAPQPAAKIEPRL
-337 ADKDMAGVTHIL
+337 A
-349 ADAFDEWHVASLTGP
+349 P
-364 RAATAAQLHEAMLT
+364 RAADAAPETRLVIGEIGSAPSPEAPRRP
-378 AGVEPG
+378 APEP
-384 RIHEHAD
+384 EA
-391 VAQALAAARESAVK
+391 
-405 IAGGAESGAEQA
+405 
-417 VRIVVFGSFV
+417 
-427 TVTAAPAGDE
+427 AAPAGDE

>member
-1 MFDAKT
+1 MQFPNPFKK
-7 LDAWLMHI
+7 
-15 EVLHSKPID
+15 EKPA
-24 LGLDRMKTMVERMGL
+24 E
-39 DFSSRTVIT
+39 
-48 VGGTNGK
+48 
-55 GSTCA
+55 
-60 MLESIYR
+60 
-67 AAGYTTGMHTSPH
+67 
-80 LIRLNERC
+80 
-88 VVNGREVDD
+88 
-97 ERLMDA
+97 
-103 FRAVEKARGDMT
+103 
-115 LSYFEYTAL
+115 
-124 AILRIFRED
+124 
-133 ELDVVIL
+133 
-140 EIGLGGRLD
+140 
-149 AINTIDSNAA
+149 
-159 VISTIGIDHVA
+159 
-170 FLGNTREAIGLEK
+170 
-183 AHIYRP
+183 
-189 GCPAVCA
+189 
-196 DADVPATVRNHV
+196 
-208 EQIGAKRLFAGEDWT
+208 
-223 VTVKENG
+223 
-230 TFTFAQGATL
+230 
-240 FEDLP
+240 
-245 EPALAGVN
+245 
-253 QYRNAGGV
+253 
-261 LSVIASLMDRV
+261 
-272 PVTLDDIR
+272 
-280 TGLRQVRLTARFELI
+280 
-295 TTDPVPTVIDVGHN
+295 
-309 PQAAEVLLTNVVRS
+309 QAAEAPRIEPQLGGEGGEPSPWDVREDPPAFNVV
-323 RRPGEHT
+323 GEEKPLVEPERAAEPVPESVQT
-330 IAVCGML
+330 PVYSPAAPAASADPVAPAPESAPRGSLFVEPKAPQPAAKIEPRL
-337 ADKDMAGVTHIL
+337 A
-349 ADAFDEWHVASLTGP
+349 P
-364 RAATAAQLHEAMLT
+364 RAADAAPETRLVIGEIGSAPSPEAPRRP
-378 AGVEPG
+378 APEP
-384 RIHEHAD
+384 EA
-391 VAQALAAARESAVK
+391 
-405 IAGGAESGAEQA
+405 
-417 VRIVVFGSFV
+417 
-427 TVTAAPAGDE
+427 AAPAGDE

-462 EVEDDVPDEEIL
+462 EVEDDVPDEENL

>member
-1 MFDAKT
+1 MQFPNPFKK
-7 LDAWLMHI
+7 
-15 EVLHSKPID
+15 EKPA
-24 LGLDRMKTMVERMGL
+24 E
-39 DFSSRTVIT
+39 
-48 VGGTNGK
+48 
-55 GSTCA
+55 
-60 MLESIYR
+60 
-67 AAGYTTGMHTSPH
+67 
-80 LIRLNERC
+80 
-88 VVNGREVDD
+88 
-97 ERLMDA
+97 
-103 FRAVEKARGDMT
+103 
-115 LSYFEYTAL
+115 
-124 AILRIFRED
+124 
-133 ELDVVIL
+133 
-140 EIGLGGRLD
+140 
-149 AINTIDSNAA
+149 
-159 VISTIGIDHVA
+159 
-170 FLGNTREAIGLEK
+170 
-183 AHIYRP
+183 
-189 GCPAVCA
+189 
-196 DADVPATVRNHV
+196 
-208 EQIGAKRLFAGEDWT
+208 
-223 VTVKENG
+223 
-230 TFTFAQGATL
+230 
-240 FEDLP
+240 
-245 EPALAGVN
+245 
-253 QYRNAGGV
+253 
-261 LSVIASLMDRV
+261 
-272 PVTLDDIR
+272 
-280 TGLRQVRLTARFELI
+280 
-295 TTDPVPTVIDVGHN
+295 
-309 PQAAEVLLTNVVRS
+309 QAAEAPRIEPQLGGEGGEPSPWDVREDPPAFNVV
-323 RRPGEHT
+323 GEEKPLVEPERAAEPVPESVQT
-330 IAVCGML
+330 PVYSPAAPAASADPAAPAPESAPRGSLFVEPKAPQPAAKIEPRL
-337 ADKDMAGVTHIL
+337 A
-349 ADAFDEWHVASLTGP
+349 P
-364 RAATAAQLHEAMLT
+364 RAADAAPETRLVIGEIGSAPSPEAPRRP
-378 AGVEPG
+378 APEP
-384 RIHEHAD
+384 EA
-391 VAQALAAARESAVK
+391 
-405 IAGGAESGAEQA
+405 
-417 VRIVVFGSFV
+417 
-427 TVTAAPAGDE
+427 AAPAGDE

>member
-1 MFDAKT
+1 MQFPNPFKK
-7 LDAWLMHI
+7 
-15 EVLHSKPID
+15 EKPA
-24 LGLDRMKTMVERMGL
+24 E
-39 DFSSRTVIT
+39 
-48 VGGTNGK
+48 
-55 GSTCA
+55 
-60 MLESIYR
+60 
-67 AAGYTTGMHTSPH
+67 
-80 LIRLNERC
+80 
-88 VVNGREVDD
+88 
-97 ERLMDA
+97 
-103 FRAVEKARGDMT
+103 
-115 LSYFEYTAL
+115 
-124 AILRIFRED
+124 
-133 ELDVVIL
+133 
-140 EIGLGGRLD
+140 
-149 AINTIDSNAA
+149 
-159 VISTIGIDHVA
+159 
-170 FLGNTREAIGLEK
+170 
-183 AHIYRP
+183 
-189 GCPAVCA
+189 
-196 DADVPATVRNHV
+196 
-208 EQIGAKRLFAGEDWT
+208 
-223 VTVKENG
+223 
-230 TFTFAQGATL
+230 
-240 FEDLP
+240 
-245 EPALAGVN
+245 
-253 QYRNAGGV
+253 
-261 LSVIASLMDRV
+261 
-272 PVTLDDIR
+272 
-280 TGLRQVRLTARFELI
+280 
-295 TTDPVPTVIDVGHN
+295 
-309 PQAAEVLLTNVVRS
+309 QAAEAPRIEPQLGGEGGEPSPWDVREDPPAFNVV
-323 RRPGEHT
+323 GEEKPLVEPERAAEPVPESVQT
-330 IAVCGML
+330 PVYSPAAPAASADPVAPAPESAPRGSLFVEPKAPQPAAKIEPRL
-337 ADKDMAGVTHIL
+337 A
-349 ADAFDEWHVASLTGP
+349 P
-364 RAATAAQLHEAMLT
+364 RAADAAPETRLVIGEIGSAPSPEAPRRPAL
-378 AGVEPG
+378 EP
-384 RIHEHAD
+384 EA
-391 VAQALAAARESAVK
+391 
-405 IAGGAESGAEQA
+405 
-417 VRIVVFGSFV
+417 
-427 TVTAAPAGDE
+427 AAPAGDE

>member
-1 MFDAKT
+1 MQFPNPFKK
-7 LDAWLMHI
+7 
-15 EVLHSKPID
+15 EKPA
-24 LGLDRMKTMVERMGL
+24 E
-39 DFSSRTVIT
+39 
-48 VGGTNGK
+48 
-55 GSTCA
+55 
-60 MLESIYR
+60 
-67 AAGYTTGMHTSPH
+67 
-80 LIRLNERC
+80 
-88 VVNGREVDD
+88 
-97 ERLMDA
+97 
-103 FRAVEKARGDMT
+103 
-115 LSYFEYTAL
+115 
-124 AILRIFRED
+124 
-133 ELDVVIL
+133 
-140 EIGLGGRLD
+140 
-149 AINTIDSNAA
+149 
-159 VISTIGIDHVA
+159 
-170 FLGNTREAIGLEK
+170 
-183 AHIYRP
+183 
-189 GCPAVCA
+189 
-196 DADVPATVRNHV
+196 
-208 EQIGAKRLFAGEDWT
+208 
-223 VTVKENG
+223 
-230 TFTFAQGATL
+230 
-240 FEDLP
+240 
-245 EPALAGVN
+245 
-253 QYRNAGGV
+253 
-261 LSVIASLMDRV
+261 
-272 PVTLDDIR
+272 
-280 TGLRQVRLTARFELI
+280 
-295 TTDPVPTVIDVGHN
+295 
-309 PQAAEVLLTNVVRS
+309 QAAEAPRIEPQLGGEGGEPSPWDVREDPPAFNVVGEEKPLVEPERAAEPVPES
-323 RRPGEHT
+323 VQTPVYSPAAPAASADPVAPAPESAPRGSLFVEPKAPQPAAKIEPRLAPHAADAAPETRLVIGEIGSAPSPEAPRRPAPE
-330 IAVCGML
+330 
-337 ADKDMAGVTHIL
+337 
-349 ADAFDEWHVASLTGP
+349 P
-364 RAATAAQLHEAMLT
+364 EA
-378 AGVEPG
+378 
-384 RIHEHAD
+384 
-391 VAQALAAARESAVK
+391 
-405 IAGGAESGAEQA
+405 
-417 VRIVVFGSFV
+417 
-427 TVTAAPAGDE
+427 AAPAGDE

-462 EVEDDVPDEEIL
+462 EVEDDVADEEIL

>member
-1 MFDAKT
+1 MQFPNPFKK
-7 LDAWLMHI
+7 
-15 EVLHSKPID
+15 EKPA
-24 LGLDRMKTMVERMGL
+24 E
-39 DFSSRTVIT
+39 
-48 VGGTNGK
+48 
-55 GSTCA
+55 
-60 MLESIYR
+60 
-67 AAGYTTGMHTSPH
+67 
-80 LIRLNERC
+80 
-88 VVNGREVDD
+88 
-97 ERLMDA
+97 
-103 FRAVEKARGDMT
+103 
-115 LSYFEYTAL
+115 
-124 AILRIFRED
+124 
-133 ELDVVIL
+133 
-140 EIGLGGRLD
+140 
-149 AINTIDSNAA
+149 
-159 VISTIGIDHVA
+159 
-170 FLGNTREAIGLEK
+170 
-183 AHIYRP
+183 
-189 GCPAVCA
+189 
-196 DADVPATVRNHV
+196 
-208 EQIGAKRLFAGEDWT
+208 
-223 VTVKENG
+223 
-230 TFTFAQGATL
+230 
-240 FEDLP
+240 
-245 EPALAGVN
+245 
-253 QYRNAGGV
+253 
-261 LSVIASLMDRV
+261 
-272 PVTLDDIR
+272 
-280 TGLRQVRLTARFELI
+280 
-295 TTDPVPTVIDVGHN
+295 
-309 PQAAEVLLTNVVRS
+309 QAAEAPRIEPQLGGEGGEPSPWDVREDPPAFNVV
-323 RRPGEHT
+323 GEEKPLVEPERAAEPVPESVQT
-330 IAVCGML
+330 PVCSPAAPAASAAPVAPAPESAPRGSLFVEPKAPQPAAKIEPRL
-337 ADKDMAGVTHIL
+337 A
-349 ADAFDEWHVASLTGP
+349 P
-364 RAATAAQLHEAMLT
+364 RAADAAPETRLVIGEIGSAPSPEAPRRP
-378 AGVEPG
+378 APEP
-384 RIHEHAD
+384 EA
-391 VAQALAAARESAVK
+391 
-405 IAGGAESGAEQA
+405 
-417 VRIVVFGSFV
+417 
-427 TVTAAPAGDE
+427 AAPAGDE

>member
-1 MFDAKT
+1 MQFPNPFKK
-7 LDAWLMHI
+7 
-15 EVLHSKPID
+15 EKPA
-24 LGLDRMKTMVERMGL
+24 E
-39 DFSSRTVIT
+39 
-48 VGGTNGK
+48 
-55 GSTCA
+55 
-60 MLESIYR
+60 
-67 AAGYTTGMHTSPH
+67 
-80 LIRLNERC
+80 
-88 VVNGREVDD
+88 
-97 ERLMDA
+97 
-103 FRAVEKARGDMT
+103 
-115 LSYFEYTAL
+115 
-124 AILRIFRED
+124 
-133 ELDVVIL
+133 
-140 EIGLGGRLD
+140 
-149 AINTIDSNAA
+149 
-159 VISTIGIDHVA
+159 
-170 FLGNTREAIGLEK
+170 
-183 AHIYRP
+183 
-189 GCPAVCA
+189 
-196 DADVPATVRNHV
+196 
-208 EQIGAKRLFAGEDWT
+208 
-223 VTVKENG
+223 
-230 TFTFAQGATL
+230 
-240 FEDLP
+240 
-245 EPALAGVN
+245 
-253 QYRNAGGV
+253 
-261 LSVIASLMDRV
+261 
-272 PVTLDDIR
+272 
-280 TGLRQVRLTARFELI
+280 
-295 TTDPVPTVIDVGHN
+295 
-309 PQAAEVLLTNVVRS
+309 QAAEAPRIEPQLGGEGGEPSPWDVREDPPAFNVV
-323 RRPGEHT
+323 GEEKPLVEPERAAEPVPESVQT
-330 IAVCGML
+330 PVYSPAAPAASADPVAPAPESAPRGSLFVEPKAPQPAAKIEPRL
-337 ADKDMAGVTHIL
+337 A
-349 ADAFDEWHVASLTGP
+349 P
-364 RAATAAQLHEAMLT
+364 RAADAAPETRLVIGEIGSAPSPEAPRRP
-378 AGVEPG
+378 APEP
-384 RIHEHAD
+384 EA
-391 VAQALAAARESAVK
+391 
-405 IAGGAESGAEQA
+405 
-417 VRIVVFGSFV
+417 
-427 TVTAAPAGDE
+427 AAPAGDE
-437 EPTGKKRLRMP
+437 GPTGKKRLRMP

-532 SSGDVDVTA
+532 SSGDVDVTD

-593 AKKSSATDGKGFYVQ
+593 AKKSFATDGKGFYVQ

>member
-1 MFDAKT
+1 MQFPNPFKK
-7 LDAWLMHI
+7 
-15 EVLHSKPID
+15 EKPA
-24 LGLDRMKTMVERMGL
+24 E
-39 DFSSRTVIT
+39 
-48 VGGTNGK
+48 
-55 GSTCA
+55 
-60 MLESIYR
+60 
-67 AAGYTTGMHTSPH
+67 
-80 LIRLNERC
+80 
-88 VVNGREVDD
+88 
-97 ERLMDA
+97 
-103 FRAVEKARGDMT
+103 
-115 LSYFEYTAL
+115 
-124 AILRIFRED
+124 
-133 ELDVVIL
+133 
-140 EIGLGGRLD
+140 
-149 AINTIDSNAA
+149 
-159 VISTIGIDHVA
+159 
-170 FLGNTREAIGLEK
+170 
-183 AHIYRP
+183 
-189 GCPAVCA
+189 
-196 DADVPATVRNHV
+196 
-208 EQIGAKRLFAGEDWT
+208 
-223 VTVKENG
+223 
-230 TFTFAQGATL
+230 
-240 FEDLP
+240 
-245 EPALAGVN
+245 
-253 QYRNAGGV
+253 
-261 LSVIASLMDRV
+261 
-272 PVTLDDIR
+272 
-280 TGLRQVRLTARFELI
+280 
-295 TTDPVPTVIDVGHN
+295 
-309 PQAAEVLLTNVVRS
+309 QAAEAPRIEPQLGGEGGEPSPWDVREDPPAFNVV
-323 RRPGEHT
+323 GEEKPLVEPERAAEPVPESVQT
-330 IAVCGML
+330 PVYSPAAPAASADPVAPAPESAPRGSLFVEPKAPQPAAKIEPRL
-337 ADKDMAGVTHIL
+337 A
-349 ADAFDEWHVASLTGP
+349 P
-364 RAATAAQLHEAMLT
+364 RAADAAPETRLVIGEIGSAPSPEAPRRP
-378 AGVEPG
+378 APEP
-384 RIHEHAD
+384 EA
-391 VAQALAAARESAVK
+391 
-405 IAGGAESGAEQA
+405 
-417 VRIVVFGSFV
+417 
-427 TVTAAPAGDE
+427 AAPAGDE

-532 SSGDVDVTA
+532 SSGDVDVTD
-541 NGAAAEQSTSRANL
+541 NGAAAEQPTSRANL

-593 AKKSSATDGKGFYVQ
+593 AKKSFATDGKGFYVQ

>member
-1 MFDAKT
+1 MQFPNPFKK
-7 LDAWLMHI
+7 
-15 EVLHSKPID
+15 EKPA
-24 LGLDRMKTMVERMGL
+24 E
-39 DFSSRTVIT
+39 
-48 VGGTNGK
+48 
-55 GSTCA
+55 
-60 MLESIYR
+60 
-67 AAGYTTGMHTSPH
+67 
-80 LIRLNERC
+80 
-88 VVNGREVDD
+88 
-97 ERLMDA
+97 
-103 FRAVEKARGDMT
+103 
-115 LSYFEYTAL
+115 
-124 AILRIFRED
+124 
-133 ELDVVIL
+133 
-140 EIGLGGRLD
+140 
-149 AINTIDSNAA
+149 
-159 VISTIGIDHVA
+159 
-170 FLGNTREAIGLEK
+170 
-183 AHIYRP
+183 
-189 GCPAVCA
+189 
-196 DADVPATVRNHV
+196 
-208 EQIGAKRLFAGEDWT
+208 
-223 VTVKENG
+223 
-230 TFTFAQGATL
+230 
-240 FEDLP
+240 
-245 EPALAGVN
+245 
-253 QYRNAGGV
+253 
-261 LSVIASLMDRV
+261 
-272 PVTLDDIR
+272 
-280 TGLRQVRLTARFELI
+280 
-295 TTDPVPTVIDVGHN
+295 
-309 PQAAEVLLTNVVRS
+309 QAAEAPRIEPQLGGEGGEPSPWDVREDPPAFNVVGEEKPLVEPERAAEPVPESVQTPVYSPAAPAASADPVAPAPESAPRS
-323 RRPGEHT
+323 SLFVEPKAPQPAAKIEPR
-330 IAVCGML
+330 L
-337 ADKDMAGVTHIL
+337 A
-349 ADAFDEWHVASLTGP
+349 P
-364 RAATAAQLHEAMLT
+364 RAADAAPETRLVIGEIGSAPSPEAPRRP
-378 AGVEPG
+378 APEP
-384 RIHEHAD
+384 EA
-391 VAQALAAARESAVK
+391 
-405 IAGGAESGAEQA
+405 
-417 VRIVVFGSFV
+417 
-427 TVTAAPAGDE
+427 AAPAGDE

-579 PAARPEPKKAEEKP
+579 PAARPEPKKTEEKP

>member
-1 MFDAKT
+1 MQFPNPFKK
-7 LDAWLMHI
+7 
-15 EVLHSKPID
+15 EKPA
-24 LGLDRMKTMVERMGL
+24 E
-39 DFSSRTVIT
+39 
-48 VGGTNGK
+48 
-55 GSTCA
+55 
-60 MLESIYR
+60 
-67 AAGYTTGMHTSPH
+67 
-80 LIRLNERC
+80 
-88 VVNGREVDD
+88 
-97 ERLMDA
+97 
-103 FRAVEKARGDMT
+103 
-115 LSYFEYTAL
+115 
-124 AILRIFRED
+124 
-133 ELDVVIL
+133 
-140 EIGLGGRLD
+140 
-149 AINTIDSNAA
+149 
-159 VISTIGIDHVA
+159 
-170 FLGNTREAIGLEK
+170 
-183 AHIYRP
+183 
-189 GCPAVCA
+189 
-196 DADVPATVRNHV
+196 
-208 EQIGAKRLFAGEDWT
+208 
-223 VTVKENG
+223 
-230 TFTFAQGATL
+230 
-240 FEDLP
+240 
-245 EPALAGVN
+245 
-253 QYRNAGGV
+253 
-261 LSVIASLMDRV
+261 
-272 PVTLDDIR
+272 
-280 TGLRQVRLTARFELI
+280 
-295 TTDPVPTVIDVGHN
+295 
-309 PQAAEVLLTNVVRS
+309 QAAEAPRIEPQLGGEGGEPSPWDVREDPPAFNVV
-323 RRPGEHT
+323 GEEKPLVEPERAAEPVPESVQT
-330 IAVCGML
+330 PVYSPAAPAASADPVAPAPESAPRGSLFVEPKAPQPAAKIEPRL
-337 ADKDMAGVTHIL
+337 A
-349 ADAFDEWHVASLTGP
+349 P
-364 RAATAAQLHEAMLT
+364 RAADAAPETRLVIGEIGSAPSPEAPRRP
-378 AGVEPG
+378 APEP
-384 RIHEHAD
+384 EA
-391 VAQALAAARESAVK
+391 
-405 IAGGAESGAEQA
+405 
-417 VRIVVFGSFV
+417 
-427 TVTAAPAGDE
+427 AAPAGDE

-608 VLATSS
+608 VFATSS

>member
-1 MFDAKT
+1 MQFPNPFKK
-7 LDAWLMHI
+7 
-15 EVLHSKPID
+15 EKPA
-24 LGLDRMKTMVERMGL
+24 E
-39 DFSSRTVIT
+39 
-48 VGGTNGK
+48 
-55 GSTCA
+55 
-60 MLESIYR
+60 
-67 AAGYTTGMHTSPH
+67 
-80 LIRLNERC
+80 
-88 VVNGREVDD
+88 
-97 ERLMDA
+97 
-103 FRAVEKARGDMT
+103 
-115 LSYFEYTAL
+115 
-124 AILRIFRED
+124 
-133 ELDVVIL
+133 
-140 EIGLGGRLD
+140 
-149 AINTIDSNAA
+149 
-159 VISTIGIDHVA
+159 
-170 FLGNTREAIGLEK
+170 
-183 AHIYRP
+183 
-189 GCPAVCA
+189 
-196 DADVPATVRNHV
+196 
-208 EQIGAKRLFAGEDWT
+208 
-223 VTVKENG
+223 
-230 TFTFAQGATL
+230 
-240 FEDLP
+240 
-245 EPALAGVN
+245 
-253 QYRNAGGV
+253 
-261 LSVIASLMDRV
+261 
-272 PVTLDDIR
+272 
-280 TGLRQVRLTARFELI
+280 
-295 TTDPVPTVIDVGHN
+295 
-309 PQAAEVLLTNVVRS
+309 QAAEAPRIEPQLGGEGGEPSPWDVREDPPAFNVVGEEKPLVEPERAAEPVPES
-323 RRPGEHT
+323 VQTPVCSPAAPAASADPVAPAPESAPRGSLFVEPKAPQPAAKIEPRLAPSAADAAPETRLVIGEIGSAPSPEAPRRPAPE
-330 IAVCGML
+330 
-337 ADKDMAGVTHIL
+337 
-349 ADAFDEWHVASLTGP
+349 P
-364 RAATAAQLHEAMLT
+364 EA
-378 AGVEPG
+378 
-384 RIHEHAD
+384 
-391 VAQALAAARESAVK
+391 
-405 IAGGAESGAEQA
+405 
-417 VRIVVFGSFV
+417 
-427 TVTAAPAGDE
+427 AAPAGDE

>member
-1 MFDAKT
+1 MQFPNPFKK
-7 LDAWLMHI
+7 
-15 EVLHSKPID
+15 EKPA
-24 LGLDRMKTMVERMGL
+24 E
-39 DFSSRTVIT
+39 
-48 VGGTNGK
+48 
-55 GSTCA
+55 
-60 MLESIYR
+60 
-67 AAGYTTGMHTSPH
+67 
-80 LIRLNERC
+80 
-88 VVNGREVDD
+88 
-97 ERLMDA
+97 
-103 FRAVEKARGDMT
+103 
-115 LSYFEYTAL
+115 
-124 AILRIFRED
+124 
-133 ELDVVIL
+133 
-140 EIGLGGRLD
+140 
-149 AINTIDSNAA
+149 
-159 VISTIGIDHVA
+159 
-170 FLGNTREAIGLEK
+170 
-183 AHIYRP
+183 
-189 GCPAVCA
+189 
-196 DADVPATVRNHV
+196 
-208 EQIGAKRLFAGEDWT
+208 
-223 VTVKENG
+223 
-230 TFTFAQGATL
+230 
-240 FEDLP
+240 
-245 EPALAGVN
+245 
-253 QYRNAGGV
+253 
-261 LSVIASLMDRV
+261 
-272 PVTLDDIR
+272 
-280 TGLRQVRLTARFELI
+280 
-295 TTDPVPTVIDVGHN
+295 
-309 PQAAEVLLTNVVRS
+309 QAAEAPRIEPQLGGEGGEPSPWDVREDPPAFNVV
-323 RRPGEHT
+323 GEEKPLVEPERAAEPVPESVQT
-330 IAVCGML
+330 PVYSPAAPAASADPVAPAPESAPRGSLFVEPKAPQPAAKIEPRL
-337 ADKDMAGVTHIL
+337 A
-349 ADAFDEWHVASLTGP
+349 P
-364 RAATAAQLHEAMLT
+364 RAADAAPETRLVIGEIGSAPSPGAPRRPAPEPEA
-378 AGVEPG
+378 
-384 RIHEHAD
+384 
-391 VAQALAAARESAVK
+391 
-405 IAGGAESGAEQA
+405 
-417 VRIVVFGSFV
+417 
-427 TVTAAPAGDE
+427 AAPAGDE

>member
-1 MFDAKT
+1 MQFPNPFKK
-7 LDAWLMHI
+7 
-15 EVLHSKPID
+15 EKPA
-24 LGLDRMKTMVERMGL
+24 E
-39 DFSSRTVIT
+39 
-48 VGGTNGK
+48 
-55 GSTCA
+55 
-60 MLESIYR
+60 
-67 AAGYTTGMHTSPH
+67 
-80 LIRLNERC
+80 
-88 VVNGREVDD
+88 
-97 ERLMDA
+97 
-103 FRAVEKARGDMT
+103 
-115 LSYFEYTAL
+115 
-124 AILRIFRED
+124 
-133 ELDVVIL
+133 
-140 EIGLGGRLD
+140 
-149 AINTIDSNAA
+149 
-159 VISTIGIDHVA
+159 
-170 FLGNTREAIGLEK
+170 
-183 AHIYRP
+183 
-189 GCPAVCA
+189 
-196 DADVPATVRNHV
+196 
-208 EQIGAKRLFAGEDWT
+208 
-223 VTVKENG
+223 
-230 TFTFAQGATL
+230 
-240 FEDLP
+240 
-245 EPALAGVN
+245 
-253 QYRNAGGV
+253 
-261 LSVIASLMDRV
+261 
-272 PVTLDDIR
+272 
-280 TGLRQVRLTARFELI
+280 
-295 TTDPVPTVIDVGHN
+295 
-309 PQAAEVLLTNVVRS
+309 QAAEAPRIEPQLGGEGGEPSPWDVREDPPAFNVV
-323 RRPGEHT
+323 GEEKPLVEPERAAEPVPESVQAPVYSPAAPAASADPVAPAPESAPRGSLFVEPKAPQPAAK
-330 IAVCGML
+330 IEPRL
-337 ADKDMAGVTHIL
+337 A
-349 ADAFDEWHVASLTGP
+349 P
-364 RAATAAQLHEAMLT
+364 RAADAAPETRLVIGEIGSAPSPEAPRRP
-378 AGVEPG
+378 APEP
-384 RIHEHAD
+384 EA
-391 VAQALAAARESAVK
+391 
-405 IAGGAESGAEQA
+405 
-417 VRIVVFGSFV
+417 
-427 TVTAAPAGDE
+427 AAPAGDE

>member
-1 MFDAKT
+1 MQFPNPFKK
-7 LDAWLMHI
+7 
-15 EVLHSKPID
+15 EKPA
-24 LGLDRMKTMVERMGL
+24 E
-39 DFSSRTVIT
+39 
-48 VGGTNGK
+48 
-55 GSTCA
+55 
-60 MLESIYR
+60 
-67 AAGYTTGMHTSPH
+67 
-80 LIRLNERC
+80 
-88 VVNGREVDD
+88 
-97 ERLMDA
+97 
-103 FRAVEKARGDMT
+103 
-115 LSYFEYTAL
+115 
-124 AILRIFRED
+124 
-133 ELDVVIL
+133 
-140 EIGLGGRLD
+140 
-149 AINTIDSNAA
+149 
-159 VISTIGIDHVA
+159 
-170 FLGNTREAIGLEK
+170 
-183 AHIYRP
+183 
-189 GCPAVCA
+189 
-196 DADVPATVRNHV
+196 
-208 EQIGAKRLFAGEDWT
+208 
-223 VTVKENG
+223 
-230 TFTFAQGATL
+230 
-240 FEDLP
+240 
-245 EPALAGVN
+245 
-253 QYRNAGGV
+253 
-261 LSVIASLMDRV
+261 
-272 PVTLDDIR
+272 
-280 TGLRQVRLTARFELI
+280 
-295 TTDPVPTVIDVGHN
+295 
-309 PQAAEVLLTNVVRS
+309 QAAEAPRIEPQLGGEGGEHSPWDVREDTPAFNVV
-323 RRPGEHT
+323 GEEKPLVEPERAAEPVPESVQT
-330 IAVCGML
+330 PVYSPAAPAASADPVAPAPESAPRGSLFVEPKAPQPAAKIEPRL
-337 ADKDMAGVTHIL
+337 A
-349 ADAFDEWHVASLTGP
+349 P
-364 RAATAAQLHEAMLT
+364 RAADAAPETRLVIGEIGSAPSPEAPRRP
-378 AGVEPG
+378 APEP
-384 RIHEHAD
+384 EA
-391 VAQALAAARESAVK
+391 
-405 IAGGAESGAEQA
+405 
-417 VRIVVFGSFV
+417 
-427 TVTAAPAGDE
+427 AAPAGDE